1 MRDEVRTDPV
11 SLASGAVIAAL
22 GALVLL
28 DSLDAIDLSPGW
40 VGVALSGAVG
50 AILLVSGLTHKAA
63 ERHD

>member
-1 MRDEVRTDPV
+1 MRDGVKSDLV

-28 DSLDAIDLSPGW
+28 DSTGVIDISLGW
-40 VGVALSGAVG
+40 MAVALTGAVG
-50 AILLVSGLTHKAA
+50 AILALSGLISTP

>member
-1 MRDEVRTDPV
+1 MRGRVRLDLV

-28 DSLDAIDLSPGW
+28 DS
-40 VGVALSGAVG
+40 SGAVDLPLGWIAAALTG
-50 AILLVSGLTHKAA
+50 AVGVILLLSGLVRSA